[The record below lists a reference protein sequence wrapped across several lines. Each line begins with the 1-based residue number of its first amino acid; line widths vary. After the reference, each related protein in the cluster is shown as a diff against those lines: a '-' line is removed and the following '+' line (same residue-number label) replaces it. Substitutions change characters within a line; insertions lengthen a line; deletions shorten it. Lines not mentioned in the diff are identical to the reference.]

1 MLRLKALYK
10 VFGFSCTIA
19 FPGRRAE
26 GALLGPSVRGSGEA
40 SRPQSMSAWLATTTA
55 LPSSRPLA
63 PGQKTHPFVIKSGA
77 TLGPRG
83 CWVFL
88 WALAPS
94 LTGIVAMRCDCSG
107 AAAAVLVDWRLPGKP
122 TSCPSLAGPLQRP
135 FGGSCLHVVLHNISG
150 LQVRVFWTNSCS
162 FKKTHIC
169 HTLPHG

>member
-1 MLRLKALYK
+1 MRFHPRVFYKVLICMLRPKALYK

-26 GALLGPSVRGSGEA
+26 GLLLGPWVRGSGEA

-63 PGQKTHPFVIKSGA
+63 PGQKTLPLVLKSGA
-77 TLGPRG
+77 TLGPRA

-94 LTGIVAMRCDCSG
+94 LIGVAATLCDCSG
-107 AAAAVLVDWRLPGKP
+107 AAAAVLVGWSLPGKP
-122 TSCPSLAGPLQRP
+122 ISCPSL
-135 FGGSCLHVVLHNISG
+135 
-150 LQVRVFWTNSCS
+150 
-162 FKKTHIC
+162 
-169 HTLPHG
+169 